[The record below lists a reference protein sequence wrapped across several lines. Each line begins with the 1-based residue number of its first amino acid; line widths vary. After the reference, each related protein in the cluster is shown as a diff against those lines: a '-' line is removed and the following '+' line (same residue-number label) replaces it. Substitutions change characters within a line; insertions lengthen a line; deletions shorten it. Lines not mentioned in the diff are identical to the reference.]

1 MTFTRNI
8 SEADWRD
15 RCYDEIAQRSLAAGV
30 SVQDARDGAVL
41 IDGIIRTLGQDFRVE
56 PILRDGR
63 AADFNVIRL
72 ADVRGQR

>member
-1 MTFTRNI
+1 MTLTR
-8 SEADWRD
+8 SLTEDKWRD
-15 RCYDEIAQRSLAAGV
+15 RCFGEIAELSLAAGV
-30 SVQDARDGAVL
+30 SVEEARDGAIL
-41 IDGIIRTLGQDFRVE
+41 INGIIRTLGQDFRVE